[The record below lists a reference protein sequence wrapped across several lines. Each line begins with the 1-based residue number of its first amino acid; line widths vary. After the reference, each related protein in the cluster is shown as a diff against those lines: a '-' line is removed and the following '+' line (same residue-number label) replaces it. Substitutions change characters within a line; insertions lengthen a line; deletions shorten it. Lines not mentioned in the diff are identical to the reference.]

1 MLLRMERYSH
11 WLLAAATSLLLVA
24 CGTMR
29 SSVVVEPS
37 AGIPARA
44 PLRSSAAPANA
55 RTPIPGGMYTVLKGD
70 TVYSIAF
77 RNGVDFR
84 DLAQWNQVAEPY
96 TIWPGQRLRLA
107 PGSNVPSAAIA
118 PPARP
123 SGSAMA
129 AGAHAS
135 SAAPAAAATPVFE
148 PVTPPASGL
157 AASATPPAQA
167 ASAESHAAPATLPAV
182 TPVAA
187 ASAGVVPVAGVAPP
201 STLPAPAAPAVVPAT
216 ATRGVGGLTW
226 SWPAAGALVKRFR
239 STDAIPGIEIS
250 GKAGEPVRSAADG
263 VVVYSGNGL
272 VGYGELVIIKHSDSL
287 LSAYGHNRT
296 RLVKE
301 GQHVSAGQKIAEM
314 GATGASRDGLEFQ
327 IRKDGNPVDP
337 LTYLPAR

>member
-1 MLLRMERYSH
+1 MKNLRRLGMLLPMDRYFL
-11 WLLAAATSLLLVA
+11 WLSTAATSLLLVA

-29 SSVVVEPS
+29 SSVVVEPAVGAAS
-37 AGIPARA
+37 RPASVTTA
-44 PLRSSAAPANA
+44 A

-70 TVYSIAF
+70 TLYSIAF

-107 PGSNVPSAAIA
+107 PPGQPTMATVLPSHPAVATA
-118 PPARP
+118 PSSALPVR
-123 SGSAMA
+123 GSATP
-129 AGAHAS
+129 AS
-135 SAAPAAAATPVFE
+135 APMFE
-148 PVTPPASGL
+148 PVTPAAATRTPTAALPA
-157 AASATPPAQA
+157 PAQTP
-167 ASAESHAAPATLPAV
+167 SPPVVPAV
-182 TPVAA
+182 PPVAA
-187 ASAGVVPVAGVAPP
+187 ASAGVVPVAGV
-201 STLPAPAAPAVVPAT
+201 PAPATLPPAAVPA
-216 ATRGVGGLTW
+216 AIPAAPSRGVAGLTW
-226 SWPAAGALVKRFR
+226 SWPAAGAVVKRFH

-250 GKAGEPVRSAADG
+250 GKAGEPVKSAADG

-314 GATGASRDGLEFQ
+314 GSTGASRDGLEFQ

-337 LTYLPAR
+337 LTYLPPR